1 MIPLAPPLPID
12 AAHDPIASLP
22 GLRPSLAALLARAA
36 GGTTL
41 LDLLFHLPEI
51 AVIDRRWRPTLG
63 EITADSLG
71 AGRIATLALT
81 VRAVL
86 RPTGAR
92 RPWRV
97 RVDDGSGE
105 AELVFFGPRQARGL
119 APGARIVAS
128 GRLEHYAGR
137 LRMVGPDHLRS
148 ATDAAVVPTIEAVW
162 RLTSGLRPVVVARAM
177 RAALARLPVFDEWL
191 DPELVR
197 RRRWPGFAHALR
209 LLHFPGDGPLADD
222 AGMALVRARARARL
236 AYDELLA
243 GQVATLQA
251 RARNRVRPGRA
262 LIMAVSG
269 DSLRGQALARFGH
282 PPTAAQLRVLAE
294 IDADLAAP
302 RRMLRLLQGDVG
314 AGKTLVA
321 VLAMLAAAQAGAQA
335 ALMAPTEILA
345 RQHHRTLSRLS
356 PLPAALL
363 TGSIKGAA
371 RARARAHLAAGTI
384 KLAVGTHALFQ
395 QGVDFADLGLA
406 VIDEQH
412 RFGVEQRLRLGDKG
426 DTTDILVMTAT
437 PIPRT
442 LLLTQWGEI
451 EVSRLD
457 AKPAARLP
465 IHTTLHRRQQTGLL
479 CDGIARALAGGAQV
493 FWVCPLVSE
502 NARLDVAAAEARA
515 AMLAERF
522 GAACVGLAHG
532 RQESAA
538 RQTALDDFAAGGTRI
553 LVATTV
559 IEVGVDVPTAT
570 IMVVEH
576 AERFG
581 LAQLHQ
587 LRGRVGRGSARSYC
601 LLLHDDDLGADAT
614 RRLRLLRDSED
625 GFLIAD
631 IDHRLRGGGDLMGRR
646 QSGLPGF
653 RLATG
658 ANIDAALLLA
668 RRDAQLLLARDPDL
682 GTSRGQAVS
691 ALLALFAL
699 ARVGRDA
706 ALRTLGSG

>member
-1 MIPLAPPLPID
+1 MIPPASLVLND

-22 GLRPSLAALLARAA
+22 GLRPSAAVLLARAA

-51 AVIDRRWRPTLG
+51 AVIDRRWRPALS
-63 EITADSLG
+63 EITAEGLE
-71 AGRIATLALT
+71 AGRVATLSVT

-86 RPTGAR
+86 RPATAR
-92 RPWRV
+92 QPWRV

-105 AELVFFGPRQARGL
+105 AELVFFGPRQVRGL

-128 GRLEHYAGR
+128 GRLEQYAGR
-137 LRMVGPDHLRS
+137 LRIVGPDHLRP
-148 ATDAAVVPTIEAVW
+148 AADAALVPSIEAVW
-162 RLTSGLRPVVVARAM
+162 RLTAGLRPVVVARAM
-177 RAALARLPVFDEWL
+177 RAALARLGMFDEWL
-191 DPELVR
+191 DAELVR
-197 RRRWPGFAHALR
+197 RRLWPGFVQSLR
-209 LLHFPGDGPLADD
+209 LLHFPGDAPLAED
-222 AGMALVRARARARL
+222 ADMALVRARARERL
-236 AYDELLA
+236 GYDELLA
-243 GQVATLQA
+243 NQVATLQA

-262 LIMAVSG
+262 ISG
-269 DSLRGQALARFGH
+269 DGSLRAQALARFGH
-282 PPTAAQLRVLAE
+282 PPTAAQCRVLAE

-302 RRMLRLLQGDVG
+302 RRMMRLLQGDVG

-321 VLAMLAAAQAGAQA
+321 VLAMLAAAEAGAQA
-335 ALMAPTEILA
+335 VLMAPTEILA

-363 TGSIKGAA
+363 TGSIKGVART
-371 RARARAHLAAGTI
+371 RARAQLADGTI

-395 QGVDFADLGLA
+395 QGVEFADLGLA

-412 RFGVEQRLRLGDKG
+412 RFGVEQRLRLGEKG
-426 DTTDILVMTAT
+426 DATDILVMTAT

-442 LLLTQWGEI
+442 LLLTRWGEI

-457 AKPAARLP
+457 AKPAARLA
-465 IHTTLHRRQQTGLL
+465 IQTSLHRRQQTGLV
-479 CDGIARALAGGAQV
+479 CDGVARAVAGGAQV

-502 NARLDVAAAEARA
+502 NAILDVAAAEARA
-515 AMLAERF
+515 AVLTERF

-532 RQESAA
+532 RQESAV
-538 RQTALDDFAAGGTRI
+538 RQAALDDFAAGRTRI

-559 IEVGVDVPTAT
+559 IEVGVDVPAAT

-601 LLLHDDDLGADAT
+601 LLLHDDELGADAR

-631 IDHRLRGGGDLMGRR
+631 VDHRLRGGGDLMGRR

-658 ANIDAALLLA
+658 PNTDAALLLA
-668 RRDAQLLLARDPDL
+668 RRDSQLLLTRDPDL
-682 GTSRGQAVS
+682 RTARGQAVS
-691 ALLALFAL
+691 ALLALF
-699 ARVGRDA
+699 GRDA
-706 ALRTLGSG
+706 ALRTLESG